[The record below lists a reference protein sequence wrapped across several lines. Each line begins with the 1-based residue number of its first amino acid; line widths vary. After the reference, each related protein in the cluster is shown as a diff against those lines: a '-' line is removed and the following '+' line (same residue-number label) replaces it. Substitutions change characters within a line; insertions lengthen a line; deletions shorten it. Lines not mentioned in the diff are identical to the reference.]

1 MTTASEEKIIGIIN
15 SGGDCAGINTVIA
28 AAVIAGSRQGYRF
41 YGFELG
47 WEGLIDRKF
56 KEITLEDAGR
66 IQNLGGTV
74 LHTTNRGRFAAK
86 VGKGETQYIDPDVL
100 QACKDSMQALGI
112 DGLLVIGGDGTLSG
126 AMQLAQTGV
135 KIIGIPK
142 SIDNDLYATDH
153 TFGFA
158 TAVEVGV
165 DAIDKIQTT
174 AFSHNRIFLVECM
187 GRNAGWLSLYAGVA
201 AGADAILL
209 PEFPTSIED
218 IVAFLRHRR
227 DSHRNS
233 TIIVVSEAF
242 EIDGEPVTMGNAA
255 TNEVIFAGITAELT
269 RRIEELAPNEF
280 EMRNVVLGHTQRGGS
295 PCAEDRILS
304 KRFGTRAIDAY
315 ARGLDGHMVALQNGK
330 IVDVRIEDAV
340 NQLKLVTTDNMVYE
354 AARQTGIFLGDLED
368 YMATVHPEE
377 MNGLPYDTN
386 SAERQDRPGL

>member
-1 MTTASEEKIIGIIN
+1 MTTASEGKIIGIIN

-28 AAVIAGSRQGYRF
+28 AAVIAGARQGYRF

-47 WEGLIDRKF
+47 WEGLIDRKYI
-56 KEITLEDAGR
+56 EITLEEAVR

-86 VGKGETQYIDPDVL
+86 VGKGEVKYIDPDVL
-100 QACKDSMQALGI
+100 QACKDSMEALGV

-126 AMQLAQTGV
+126 ALQLAQIGV

-153 TFGFA
+153 TFGFS
-158 TAVEVGV
+158 TAVQVGV

-187 GRNAGWLSLYAGVA
+187 GRNAGWLSLYAGLA

-209 PEFPTSIED
+209 PEFPTSVEE
-218 IVAFLRHRR
+218 IVRFLRHRR
-227 DSHRNS
+227 DNHRNS

-242 EIDGEPVTMGNAA
+242 EIDGKPVTMGNSA
-255 TNEVIFAGITAELT
+255 TNEIIFAGISAELT
-269 RRIEELAPNEF
+269 RRIEQMAPNEF

-304 KRFGTRAIDAY
+304 KRFGTRAIEAY
-315 ARGLDGHMVALQNGK
+315 TQGKFGHMVALQGGK
-330 IVDVRIEDAV
+330 IVDVKIEDAV
-340 NQLKLVTTDNMVYE
+340 NQLKLVTREDRVFE
-354 AARQTGIFLGDLED
+354 AARQTNIFLGDFDD
-368 YMATVHPEE
+368 YLSVSHPDDATDAQTIS
-377 MNGLPYDTN
+377 N
-386 SAERQDRPGL
+386 Q

>member
-1 MTTASEEKIIGIIN
+1 MTSTAGGKIIGIIN

-28 AAVIAGSRQGYRF
+28 AAVIAGTRKGYRF

-47 WEGLIDRKF
+47 WEGLIDRKYM
-56 KEITLEDAGR
+56 EITLEEAGR

-86 VGKGETQYIDPDVL
+86 VGKGETRYIDPDVL
-100 QACKDSMQALGI
+100 RACRDSMSALGL

-126 AMQLAQTGV
+126 ALQLAQTGV
-135 KIIGIPK
+135 NIIGIPK

-153 TFGFA
+153 TFGFS
-158 TAVEVGV
+158 TAVQVGV

-209 PEFPTSIED
+209 PEFPTSVED

-227 DSHRNS
+227 DDHRNS
-233 TIIVVSEAF
+233 TIMVVSESF
-242 EIDGEPVTMGNAA
+242 EIDGQPVTMGNAA
-255 TNEVIFAGITAELT
+255 TNEIIFAGISAEMI
-269 RRIEELAPNEF
+269 RRIEKLAPNEF

-304 KRFGTRAIDAY
+304 KRFGTRAIEAY
-315 ARGLDGHMVALQNGK
+315 SQGLFGHMVALQGDV
-330 IVDVRIEDAV
+330 IVNVKIEDAV
-340 NQLKLVTTDNMVYE
+340 NQLKLVTRDDKVYE
-354 AARQTGIFLGDLED
+354 AARQTGIFLGDLDD
-368 YMATVHPEE
+368 YMSVSHVEDVMDPAST
-377 MNGLPYDTN
+377 
-386 SAERQDRPGL
+386 QK